1 MDVKPN
7 CESGPKKIGLQPGHL
22 GIGFAC
28 FGLLGMGVIE
38 DLCKCLVGNMC

>member
-22 GIGFAC
+22 GIGFVC
-28 FGLLGMGVIE
+28 FGHGC
-38 DLCKCLVGNMC
+38 D